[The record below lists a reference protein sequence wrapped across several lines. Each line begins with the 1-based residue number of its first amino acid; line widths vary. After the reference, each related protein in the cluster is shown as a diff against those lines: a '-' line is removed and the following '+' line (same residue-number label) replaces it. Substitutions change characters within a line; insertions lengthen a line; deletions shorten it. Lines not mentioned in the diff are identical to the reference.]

1 MVYALMFDRYQQK
14 VRADQWCVSC
24 SGSLADCEAYDTLT
38 DTFAAL
44 AKSDYTDRIKQ
55 QDHSVGGEAGAI
67 YELMPIANFSATLDE
82 ISSRRLTPP
91 PRSPATRI
99 ALVMGGFLAGLVA
112 GLLLHGRIPNPF
124 AGDDK

>member
-1 MVYALMFDRYQQK
+1 MVYALMFDSYQQK

-38 DTFAAL
+38 DTFAVW

-55 QDHSVGGEAGAI
+55 EDHPVGGEAGAI
-67 YELMPIANFSATLDE
+67 YELTPVANFSATLDE
-82 ISSRRLTPP
+82 IDSRRLTPP
-91 PRSPATRI
+91 PGSPATPI
-99 ALVMGGFLAGLVA
+99 ALGTGGFVA